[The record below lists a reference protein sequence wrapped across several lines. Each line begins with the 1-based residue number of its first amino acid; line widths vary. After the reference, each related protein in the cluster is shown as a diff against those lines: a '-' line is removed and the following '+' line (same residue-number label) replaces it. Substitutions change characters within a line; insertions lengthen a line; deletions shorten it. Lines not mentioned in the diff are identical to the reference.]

1 MSAVP
6 VAPQALQDPA
16 ESIQF
21 PLLKNGANLTP
32 GLRALSTWSGAC
44 ETGEGEMVHLV
55 QQENREDSTMVFS
68 CKRTFFYILL

>member
-6 VAPQALQDPA
+6 VTPQALQDPA

-32 GLRALSTWSGAC
+32 GLRTLSTWSGAC
-44 ETGEGEMVHLV
+44 ETAESKKCLFNLDKREG
-55 QQENREDSTMVFS
+55 STTVFS